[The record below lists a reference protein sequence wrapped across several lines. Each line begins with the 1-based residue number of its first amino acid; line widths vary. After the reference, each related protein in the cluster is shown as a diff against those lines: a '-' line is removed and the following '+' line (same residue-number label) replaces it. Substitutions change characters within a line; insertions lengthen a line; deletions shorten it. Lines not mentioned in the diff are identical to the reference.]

1 MNPTKLTYKLFFLL
15 LFFGTSFTF
24 SQSKSLEKL
33 LEWAD
38 NNVQNQTSFVID
50 SLESSALTKIQEK
63 EHLDEALILDKLAFI
78 YFFDLSNY
86 NLALEKVN
94 KIGELAKVSKN
105 KKIEIIYLEN
115 KGMLFYES
123 KTDVNKALS
132 FFKKAY
138 SISLSEKSNF
148 HIEYILN
155 NYGVALMNE
164 GDLDHARK
172 KFLKAIEYCQQLK
185 NKEQESAVWNNLGVC
200 YIIMQQTDSAE
211 YCLKRSFSIA
221 LETKT
226 KEDEA
231 NRAAYLGTFYQNNEQ
246 YDKALYYLN
255 FAKTNISS
263 LKTYYAKSFVFKS
276 LSKTYERMK
285 EFEKAIEYQ
294 KTYIQYRDSID
305 FTNFSKQ
312 LVSIE
317 YNSKIKEI
325 EKKNALESA
334 KTKSERYTEK
344 LWYTISLLF
353 VIVLGVVAWTIVLRL
368 RHKSKLSDI
377 ERIKVSLEKQK
388 LELELESNEREVA
401 AKSMFLLEKDNLIS
415 KVIKVLKSA
424 TAKLKPSD
432 SVVIQEIIHELT
444 HSLNN
449 KSWEEFEF
457 RFSKVHP
464 HFYKNLEKEFPNL
477 SSNEKKLAA
486 FLFMNLSTKEISTIT
501 GQTIHSINVART
513 RLRKK
518 LNIVNENITFH
529 DFFTKFTSSDN

>member
-1 MNPTKLTYKLFFLL
+1 MIHPFFRQTCLVIFLL
-15 LFFGTSFTF
+15 CGISTEAY
-24 SQSKSLEKL
+24 SQSKSVQNL
-33 LEWAD
+33 LEWAE
-38 NNVQNQTSFVID
+38 NNVESQPSLVID
-50 SLESSALTKIQEK
+50 SLEIVSDHAHKQK
-63 EHLDEALILDKLAFI
+63 AYLDEATVLDKLAYI

-94 KIGELAKVSKN
+94 KIGKLLPKSNN

-115 KGMLFYES
+115 KGMLYYES

-138 SISLSEKSNF
+138 QISLSEKSNF

-164 GDLDHARK
+164 GQLKSAIK
-172 KFLKAIEYCQQLK
+172 KFREAATFSQQLK

-200 YIIMQQTDSAE
+200 YIIMQQNDSAE
-211 YCLKRSFSIA
+211 VCLQRSFSIA
-221 LETKT
+221 LLSKS
-226 KEDEA
+226 KEDEI
-231 NRAAYLGTFYQNNEQ
+231 NRASYLGTFYQNNSQ

-255 FAKTNISS
+255 FAEDNIRY
-263 LKTYYAKSFVFKS
+263 LKTFYTKSFVFKS
-276 LSKTYERMK
+276 LSETYEKMK
-285 EFEKAIEYQ
+285 DFEKAMVYQ
-294 KTYIQYRDSID
+294 KIHNKYRDSID
-305 FTNFSKQ
+305 FSNFSKQ
-312 LVSIE
+312 LLSIE

-325 EKKNALESA
+325 EKKNALQNA
-334 KTKSERYTEK
+334 KVKNERYTEK

-353 VIVLGVVAWTIVLRL
+353 VVVLGAIAWTIVLRL

-415 KVIKVLKSA
+415 KVIKLLKSA
-424 TAKLKPSD
+424 SLKLKPSD
-432 SVVIQEIIHELT
+432 SDVIQEIIHELN

-464 HFYKNLEKEFPNL
+464 QFYNNIETEFPNL

-501 GQTIHSINVART
+501 GQSAHSINVART

-529 DFFTKFTSSDN
+529 DFFTKFSSTK